1 MKRPLLAALTA
12 LMVLQA
18 CGGFSARLNPFN
30 WFGRSA
36 PAEVVAEAAASE
48 TGTSADPRPLVDR
61 VISMNIDSYPG
72 GAIVRATGLPPSQG
86 WWDAEL
92 VARPVDENGVLV
104 YEFHVFPPKTPQ
116 PPGTQQSREIA
127 VAANLTTRALAGITR
142 IVVQGANDAR
152 SSRR

>member
-18 CGGFSARLNPFN
+18 CGGSFSSRLNPFN

-36 PAEVVAEAAASE
+36 PAPVVVVE
-48 TGTSADPRPLVDR
+48 TATPADPRALVDR
-61 VISMNIDSYPG
+61 VLSLDIDSYPG

-92 VARPVDENGVLV
+92 VARPLDENGVLV
-104 YEFHVFPPKTPQ
+104 YDFRVFPPVTPT
-116 PPGTQQSREIA
+116 PEGIQQSREIA
-127 VAANLTTRALAGITR
+127 VAANLTTRELSAITQ

-152 SSRR
+152 SARR

>member
-12 LMVLQA
+12 VMLLQA
-18 CGGFSARLNPFN
+18 CGGGFSSRLNPFN
-30 WFGRSA
+30 WFKRSA
-36 PAEVVAEAAASE
+36 PTEVILVE
-48 TGTSADPRPLVDR
+48 TGQTADLRPLVDR
-61 VISMNIDSYPG
+61 VISLNIDSYPG

-104 YEFHVFPPKTPQ
+104 YDFHVFPPRTPTSA
-116 PPGTQQSREIA
+116 GIQQSREIA
-127 VAANLTTRALAGITR
+127 VAADLSTSELANVSQ

-152 SSRR
+152 SARR